1 MIDEDLHTIPL
12 LLVLPFKA
20 EAKLDDAA
28 VAAEARRREFVIKA
42 KSKVKLKTGKP
53 FENVSKRRHTK
64 TILSLHNLKAVLQ
77 TKVTIFIHNACEAH
91 AKEIFIVNHKI
102 SAFMASKYRVVLQK
116 LHTFGDL

>member
-1 MIDEDLHTIPL
+1 LIDEDLHTIPL

-42 KSKVKLKTGKP
+42 KSKVELKTGKP

-64 TILSLHNLKAVLQ
+64 TILSLHNLKAVCGKGQ
-77 TKVTIFIHNACEAH
+77 FSSTMH
-91 AKEIFIVNHKI
+91 ASIEN
-102 SAFMASKYRVVLQK
+102 L
-116 LHTFGDL
+116 LL

>member
-42 KSKVKLKTGKP
+42 KSKVELKTR
-53 FENVSKRRHTK
+53 ENHLK
-64 TILSLHNLKAVLQ
+64 T
-77 TKVTIFIHNACEAH
+77 C
-91 AKEIFIVNHKI
+91 
-102 SAFMASKYRVVLQK
+102 QK
-116 LHTFGDL
+116 GATRKQF

>member
-64 TILSLHNLKAVLQ
+64 TILSLHNLKAVCGKGQ
-77 TKVTIFIHNACEAH
+77 FSSIHPC
-91 AKEIFIVNHKI
+91 K
-102 SAFMASKYRVVLQK
+102 SKNMV
-116 LHTFGDL
+116 F